1 MASGRDPVLM
11 IGGSLAALAAGVWLF
26 SLADSGER
34 PKRTKRGDK
43 TTSEKVSER
52 QDEDDSRAE
61 DEGEEERTDSPS
73 RRKRT
78 TKKDSKK
85 KSVTAW
91 LPSSAREVTENKE
104 LPKEAKE
111 RSGCEPASSP
121 IDMARNVALGF
132 ERGLREASA
141 MSVSEEMKIG
151 RKLERDMGKV
161 DRWRGKLDKPRDR
174 DRYVAWLETIV
185 ERITPQVN
193 RKKMKYS
200 IHIIDDPSFNAFA
213 MPGGVLGFH
222 TGLFEGPNAVKS
234 EAELAAIVGHEVAH
248 VDLMHPIATYQYART
263 ILGEGAEGA
272 EVIKMI
278 LDTGIGS
285 TYELEADDFGNELMA
300 RAQYDP
306 SASIRLWKRHGK
318 GGSSGGGGLL
328 DIVVD
333 TVESLVRSHP
343 PANARC
349 HQAELSAAAARKDR
363 LHDAYYRGESNIR
376 KGVGSQKRTF

>member
-91 LPSSAREVTENKE
+91 LPSSAREVTENQE
-104 LPKEAKE
+104 LPKAARE

-174 DRYVAWLETIV
+174 DRYVAWLEAIV